1 MAFTDQLNDC
11 KNAAIKCIAE
21 YLQNRDDLKDKLEN
35 PKKSLDEM
43 FKYIIGE
50 ASKRKTGNCAV
61 IDDETV
67 FGWAVHY
74 YDEDDIKIAKVNA
87 KVNVKAEC
95 EPQCKVKPMKAK
107 AKKEK
112 ISDTIQLNLFEV

>member
-1 MAFTDQLNDC
+1 MAFVEQLNDC

-35 PKKSLDEM
+35 PKKSLNEM

-50 ASKRKTGNCAV
+50 ASKHKTDNCAV

-87 KVNVKAEC
+87 KAEC
-95 EPQCKVKPMKAK
+95 VSQSKVKPVKAK

-112 ISDTIQLNLFEV
+112 LSDTIQLNLFEV

>member
-1 MAFTDQLNDC
+1 MAFAEQLNNC
-11 KNAAIKCIAE
+11 KNAAIKRIAE

-35 PKKSLDEM
+35 PKKSLNEM
-43 FKYIIGE
+43 FKYVIGE
-50 ASKRKTGNCAV
+50 ASKHKTDNCAF

-87 KVNVKAEC
+87 KAEC
-95 EPQCKVKPMKAK
+95 VSQSKVKPVKAK